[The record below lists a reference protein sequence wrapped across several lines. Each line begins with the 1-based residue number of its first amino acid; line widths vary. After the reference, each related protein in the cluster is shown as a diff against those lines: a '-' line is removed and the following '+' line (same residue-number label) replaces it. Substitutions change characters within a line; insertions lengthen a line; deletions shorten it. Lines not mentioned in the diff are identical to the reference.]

1 MSKKVFLDAGHGGT
15 DPGAIGVNNLL
26 EKDIN
31 LQVTKKVEALLKK
44 QGIDVKLSRTD
55 DKFISLTE
63 RSNMANTWKADCF
76 VSIHCNAFNKLAKG
90 IETFSSSQ
98 NTSNLAKD
106 VHSELLN
113 TKAYT
118 LNRGTK
124 TANYSVLTRTN
135 MRACLVELGFI
146 DNVDD
151 AKILVEKQDDL
162 ALGIAKGI
170 CKFLNIEYK
179 TTPVTPPAKPVTP
192 PVNDSKTFYRVV
204 CGSFV
209 NIINAEERLEQLK
222 ALGFDGAFITAYNQD

>member
-31 LQVTKKVEALLKK
+31 LQVAKKVEALLKN
-44 QGIDVKLSRTD
+44 QGIDVRLSRTD
-55 DKFISLTE
+55 DKNMSLTQ
-63 RSNMANTWKADCF
+63 RTNMANTWKADCF

-90 IETFSSSQ
+90 IETFSLNQ

-106 VHSELLN
+106 VHSEMLN

-124 TANYSVLTRTN
+124 TANFTVLSRTS

-179 TTPVTPPAKPVTP
+179 TNPVTPPSKPVTP

-209 NIINAEERLEQLK
+209 NIVNAEERLEQLK
-222 ALGFDGAFITAYNQD
+222 ALGFDGAFITAFNQD

>member
-15 DPGAIGVNNLL
+15 DSGAIGVNNLL

>member
-1 MSKKVFLDAGHGGT
+1 MSKKVFLDPGHGGT
-15 DPGAIGVNNLL
+15 DPGAIGVNKLL

-31 LQVTKKVEALLKK
+31 LQVAKKVEALLKK
-44 QGIDVKLSRTD
+44 QGIDVKLSRTND
-55 DKFISLTE
+55 STLSLTQ

-90 IETFSSSQ
+90 IETFSLNQ

-106 VHSELLN
+106 VHSEILN

-124 TANYSVLTRTN
+124 TANFSVLTRTN

-151 AKILVEKQDDL
+151 AKILVEKQDEL

-179 TTPVTPPAKPVTP
+179 TTPVKPPTPPVTP

-204 CGSFV
+204 CGSFT
-209 NIINAEERLEQLK
+209 NIVNAEERVEQLK
-222 ALGFDGAFITAYNQD
+222 ELGLDGAFIAAYIKD